1 MSRWK
6 MDSLQEPYLDNAAVA
21 AVVAA
26 VGTDVVVVVLLE
38 PVFAIAVAVW
48 VVLAASGA

>member
-6 MDSLQEPYLDNAAVA
+6 MDFLQEPCLDNAVVA
-21 AVVAA
+21 AVAEA

-38 PVFAIAVAVW
+38 PVFAVAVAVG
-48 VVLAASGA
+48 VGLAVSGA